1 MAWYSGSFDYGQ
13 TCPDIDKSISE
24 FQSIIVEKLK
34 DLVEEIENEEDIE
47 DLVVNYSTD
56 IYEEFEQNF
65 EAVRKT
71 NDDMRKE
78 AEIQISNLKEEV
90 EDLKNKVSSLEY
102 ELGQL

>member
-78 AEIQISNLKEEV
+78 AEIQISNLQEEI
-90 EDLKNKVSSLEY
+90 ENLKDKISELENG
-102 ELGQL
+102 E